1 MAKGERCEESCVSGQ
16 QEQQGHGQFENP
28 ARGAISDCY
37 LRFAVEG
44 LNLRSRSLLEQLRL
58 KIAVGAIRRFVLR
71 LSSSESLRVKNSTT
85 TLRSTGYGL
94 AENRE
99 FSLRRPC
106 PSARPIGRGLA
117 YSSERRFAVPQR
129 GCDRFAPLLF
139 RPRKCKSPK
148 NMTTNLN
155 CSPLKRFT
163 SALLLAVFLLSTAC
177 FSKAATV
184 TLGSSQND
192 QGYFITDS
200 YLKNGVDIGSNTRL
214 EGRTPLFLVHGIN
227 AEADQGLLAPGGI
240 GATYSSLHYKWGN
253 FLEFFNSRP
262 ELVSK
267 YKTYRFAYRSNE
279 KEISKLA
286 EDFGTLVRQLE
297 NQNPELTGKPI
308 VVLAHSM
315 GGLVTREFM
324 LNPQNGVSG
333 VNWGDRVVSLIT
345 LGTPHHGTPLNN
357 DSRKVFGALG
367 DKLPLSVAVGSWG
380 LNTTF
385 QLIGGSDW
393 NDPNRSDMLWD
404 NYDSLFTYNFLTM
417 FEDNF
422 GLKLLNI
429 FSQYD
434 SKTIAYAGT
443 IRGYP
448 AASSVARALAYT
460 PGDVILGELGF
471 AHSDGVVPSVSA
483 LFDEH
488 FVTKKPLV
496 LGYDHSQMYLG
507 RETPTTDPHF
517 INIGQDLD
525 AIAVALA
532 PPGEFAVSARPE
544 SVGTA
549 SRVVLTRSES
559 HGATGYQVFRNGQ
572 PLGVFTSGSR
582 EFRDNSVSA
591 GSAYS
596 YYVEA
601 SNASG
606 QKTPSKTLQITA
618 PHSSAPDNAAPGFP
632 VSLSAF
638 PRPWARN
645 NQFNVAWNDPADPSG
660 ISKAWFKLGSAPTS
674 PTDGAYL
681 PLPQFNPFP
690 ISMTRQ
696 EGAQLIYV
704 WLEDGRGNKN
714 HLNAAF
720 ITLQLDV
727 TKPTISITG
736 QSPRTPISAVNNT
749 ITLSGPYADSLSGV
763 ASVIWQN
770 TTSGSGA
777 ATLAGTPSSGTW
789 TASSITLY
797 PGANLIKVRA
807 TDNAGN
813 EAFTSLTVN
822 YLDTSNSG
830 TLIVGIQPQGA
841 VDAGAQWRLAGESVW
856 RMAGVAANGVATGGR
871 EVEFKAV
878 DGWITPLPATIS
890 VLANQIVTLP
900 PSLGTYGSGTVN
912 QAPDVPS
919 SPYPANGDVNIS
931 RSGLT
936 LRWSGGHPTGSPD
949 FAVAFD
955 TVNPPGFIAGYGA
968 VPGRTYSLAAREPL
982 LPATTYYWRVQ
993 GKVGEQRTDGPV
1005 WRFTTDYSYADL
1017 IPYEIAVDGNIQ
1029 PGANV
1034 TVRVKVKNQGTFTSA
1049 VGCWLNLYLSQT
1061 PQGRERRISQFNTL
1075 VVPALAPGAEVE
1087 LQQSVTLANLPAGQS
1102 FIDAWVDSA
1111 PYGINEQDYEN
1122 NVRSLA
1128 IQYVDGQ
1135 SPVVTSARLLIPFA
1149 KTGQSNSIVY
1159 SATDDVGIK
1168 TMDFYYSVNG
1178 GVNWIAIQE
1187 GYVPPVNVANGV
1199 FLPWTI
1205 PISLPLDT
1213 NLLVRVVARDASG
1226 NWGETNTIPYPI
1238 LNGTAPTVAMLS
1250 PNGGEAWDMNSTQL
1264 IRWNVSSPTVIT
1276 EMKLWFYFGDGNS
1289 LLVADIRT
1297 NTTGQYSW
1305 VLPNNLATANGRIR
1319 ISLRD
1324 SAGNEIQDFSDA
1336 AFTIRD
1342 TSAPPPAPWTTPELL
1357 TLVPAQD
1364 VGSKD
1369 YGLPKLA
1376 TDADGSAHLIYKYSN
1391 DTGALTAQRTIVQTI
1406 FYRKRTGTIWS
1417 VPAVAHM
1424 LTQIPD
1430 ANGRSIY
1437 GIEDPQ
1443 IAVDTNGRPHLLWA
1457 RTFNP
1462 NGTSSDN
1469 NFREIFYTRFNGTSW
1484 DTPVNLSETLPGIE
1498 GRITQS
1504 YSPRIKIDSANTVH
1518 VLWKDGLTL
1527 NPDSSLTGLG
1537 NIYYRTNNSVL
1548 GWSGISQVTVA
1559 GSVREPSLYIDQSNR
1574 LHLSYMTNIG
1584 TILYQS
1590 LAGQGWTAPEII
1602 PGTGP
1607 VFLNSQA
1614 NAYPHLVWQYFDSA
1628 AGVNRVAYSRHG
1640 EGSWIPSEFV
1650 SSGVP
1655 NAGQSKVLVDSFG
1668 RAHVL
1673 MEGSEGAWELLF
1685 HKRREPLGWTSP
1697 IRLHLPSQDLAESH
1711 SDAALSLMN
1720 NEMHVVFAAR
1730 TNGHLEL
1737 FYNHA
1742 SFASTND
1749 IYPPTVAVSAPSPG
1763 TLASV
1768 GSSLNLQ
1775 WSAID
1780 DSPLSSISL
1789 HYTTNAGATWLQIA
1803 TNLPNTGTNVWIVP
1817 DLAGFTAQ
1825 VRVSATD
1832 ALGNTGYGFSGNF
1845 STVDVTPPSISISAP
1860 VPPAVLTGGSTTN
1873 IVWTATDNVGVARVH
1888 VDYSLDN
1895 GATWIAVATNLAN
1908 TGTYPWT
1915 VPSIPTSTLLLRAS
1929 AQDAAG
1935 FSATFTSLPLTIVR
1949 GNTPPLAPYS
1959 PSPLDGSAFILTQR
1973 PGFHWSSSDPDGD
1986 ALTYQVRFGTNA
1998 SPPLVLTTTTSSFN
2012 PPALRP
2018 QRIYFWQ
2025 VLVSDGKATNTGP
2038 LWSFTTE
2045 AGTLPPTSLAEFK
2058 RQTNGHFEFR
2068 FNGLFGENQVVQ
2080 ASTNLFDWFTVA
2092 TFGNSNAASVFL
2104 DSAATNLNR
2113 RFYRVL
2119 TP

>member
-1 MAKGERCEESCVSGQ
+1 MKTRLLLLLAALALAVSAQCATPTCGLTIITHGYQDGDDVFPGWVSEMASAINTRTGASLPIYRFRYDKATATIVPSTGDVDLTLKGGAVVLLDWVGVADRIAAYPAQDVADYFFDYLFERLHNGKRLAEIPIHLIGHSRGTSLNSRLAYRLGQKGIIVDQVTTLDPHPVTVSTATDWVPNTFKNVVFADNYFQTEDFPDGLDILGTYSRNLNSVINSVIATRQHTQIHTYYHGTIDLSPLPYPVDRIDVESTWYPGA
-16 QEQQGHGQFENP
+16 E
-28 ARGAISDCY
+28 ARASTGYVFSRYVRGNRSSLGIN
-37 LRFAVEG
+37 RF
-44 LNLRSRSLLEQLRL
+44 L
-58 KIAVGAIRRFVLR
+58 I
-71 LSSSESLRVKNSTT
+71 SSSGTPQGEGFREAVTSSFQNWPNAGFDQTDYIPSSVFVGEPVEIPYYQASRNYGQTLTFSLVEDTNPFNQGGSVIKSISPTSRQDGTIEKASLIWTPTAADIGNTPRFLRVKASNATGRTRYDYYFQPITVSAAPNPYPRITAITPRTVPSLPPLQTQRITITGSGFIPSSTLSLFDGQSTT
-85 TLRSTGYGL
+85 ASD
-94 AENRE
+94 
-99 FSLRRPC
+99 P
-106 PSARPIGRGLA
+106 
-117 YSSERRFAVPQR
+117 
-129 GCDRFAPLLF
+129 
-139 RPRKCKSPK
+139 
-148 NMTTNLN
+148 
-155 CSPLKRFT
+155 
-163 SALLLAVFLLSTAC
+163 
-177 FSKAATV
+177 
-184 TLGSSQND
+184 
-192 QGYFITDS
+192 
-200 YLKNGVDIGSNTRL
+200 
-214 EGRTPLFLVHGIN
+214 
-227 AEADQGLLAPGGI
+227 
-240 GATYSSLHYKWGN
+240 
-253 FLEFFNSRP
+253 
-262 ELVSK
+262 
-267 YKTYRFAYRSNE
+267 
-279 KEISKLA
+279 SKLTYVSA
-286 EDFGTLVRQLE
+286 T
-297 NQNPELTGKPI
+297 ELKYD
-308 VVLAHSM
+308 L
-315 GGLVTREFM
+315 
-324 LNPQNGVSG
+324 
-333 VNWGDRVVSLIT
+333 
-345 LGTPHHGTPLNN
+345 
-357 DSRKVFGALG
+357 
-367 DKLPLSVAVGSWG
+367 AVGSQAPYWNIRV
-380 LNTTF
+380 LNGIRESNSDLVTVTTA
-385 QLIGGSDW
+385 SDVAAPEAPI
-393 NDPNRSDMLWD
+393 NPS
-404 NYDSLFTYNFLTM
+404 
-417 FEDNF
+417 
-422 GLKLLNI
+422 
-429 FSQYD
+429 
-434 SKTIAYAGT
+434 
-443 IRGYP
+443 
-448 AASSVARALAYT
+448 ASSWTRGQQFTLDWT
-460 PGDVILGELGF
+460 NP
-471 AHSDGVVPSVSA
+471 SD
-483 LFDEH
+483 
-488 FVTKKPLV
+488 
-496 LGYDHSQMYLG
+496 
-507 RETPTTDPHF
+507 
-517 INIGQDLD
+517 
-525 AIAVALA
+525 
-532 PPGEFAVSARPE
+532 
-544 SVGTA
+544 
-549 SRVVLTRSES
+549 
-559 HGATGYQVFRNGQ
+559 
-572 PLGVFTSGSR
+572 
-582 EFRDNSVSA
+582 
-591 GSAYS
+591 
-596 YYVEA
+596 
-601 SNASG
+601 ASG
-606 QKTPSKTLQITA
+606 IA
-618 PHSSAPDNAAPGFP
+618 
-632 VSLSAF
+632 
-638 PRPWARN
+638 
-645 NQFNVAWNDPADPSG
+645 
-660 ISKAWFKLGSAPTS
+660 KAWVKFGAAPTS
-674 PTDGAYL
+674 SSDGTAY
-681 PLPQFNPFP
+681 PLPANKPLRLTLP
-690 ISMTRQ
+690 VT
-696 EGAQLIYV
+696 EGSRSVHL
-704 WLEDGRGNKN
+704 WLEDGSENRSHNNRATLTLGADITSPVVQIASP
-714 HLNAAF
+714 AANPPPTAQS
-720 ITLQLDV
+720 TLVL
-727 TKPTISITG
+727 TG
-736 QSPRTPISAVNNT
+736 S
-749 ITLSGPYADSLSGV
+749 YADNLSGV
-763 ASVIWQN
+763 ATLKWHNFV
-770 TTSGSGA
+770 SGTDGFVTLTGSP
-777 ATLAGTPSSGTW
+777 LAGTFTTPAIPLTPGLNGIG
-789 TASSITLY
+789 IT
-797 PGANLIKVRA
+797 A
-807 TDNAGN
+807 TDAAGN
-813 EAFTSLTVN
+813 VGAASLIITYVTSA
-822 YLDTSNSG
+822 NSG
-830 TLIVGIQPQGA
+830 TLGVGIEPPGA
-841 VDAGAQWRLAGESVW
+841 VTAGAQWRLVGETTW
-856 RMAGVAANGVATGGR
+856 RMPGVAVSGIPAGSQM
-871 EVEFKAV
+871 VEFKAV

-890 VLANQIVTLP
+890 VLANQIVTLL

-919 SPYPANGDVNIS
+919 NPYPANGDVNIA

-949 FAVAFD
+949 YAVAFD
-955 TVNPPGFIAGYGA
+955 TVNPPGFIAGYGS

-1034 TVRVKVKNQGTFTSA
+1034 TVRVKVKNQGTFTSES
-1049 VGCWLNLYLSQT
+1049 GCWLNLYLSQT

-1075 VVPALAPGAEVE
+1075 LVPVLAPGAEAE

-1111 PYGINEQDYEN
+1111 PSGIKEQDYEN

-1149 KTGQSNSIVY
+1149 KTGQSNSIIY
-1159 SATDDVGIK
+1159 FATDDVGIK

-1187 GYVPPVNVANGV
+1187 GYVPPANVANGV

-1205 PISLPLDT
+1205 PTSLPLDT

-1527 NPDSSLTGLG
+1527 NPDLSLTGLG

-1590 LAGQGWTAPEII
+1590 LAGQGWTDPEII
-1602 PGTGP
+1602 TGTGP

-1860 VPPAVLTGGSTTN
+1860 IPPAILTEGSTTN
-1873 IVWTATDNVGVARVH
+1873 IVWAATDNVGVARVDL
-1888 VDYSLDN
+1888 DYSLDN
-1895 GATWIAVATNLAN
+1895 GATWLGMATNLAS

-1915 VPSIPTSTLLLRAS
+1915 VPTIPTSTLLLRAT

-1935 FSATFTSLPLTIVR
+1935 FSATFTSQPLTIIR
-1949 GNTPPLAPYS
+1949 GNSPPLAPAS
-1959 PSPLDGSAFILTQR
+1959 PFPPDGSSFVLTQLPSFR
-1973 PGFHWSSSDPDGD
+1973 WNSSDPDGD
-1986 ALTYQVRFGTNA
+1986 ALTYYVRFGSNTNA
-1998 SPPLVLTTTTSSFN
+1998 PLVLTTTASSFS

-2018 QRIYFWQ
+2018 QRTYYWQ
-2025 VLVSDGKATNTGP
+2025 VLATDGKATNTGS
-2038 LWSFTTE
+2038 LWWSFTTE

-2058 RQTNGHFEFR
+2058 RQTNGHFEFH